1 MNSVAICF
9 PKCSHHLS
17 SIVSRRRQWVRNNEG
32 VRLRS
37 FLSFR
42 RVFFFSSSSSTSSGP
57 LETSISARLL
67 LTHSSGDCW
76 ATQVVTTSTPTH
88 IAGRF
93 LLHPFSPHFFFLFR
107 LLFKKKD
114 SHTDARHERRR
125 HYRPTTPGW
134 LNKRASPYQKKKSL
148 DKNKTRGPLWFS
160 LFCLVVFFYFVFG
173 SAMPNRKVHNE
184 VAESRGRPYPIPAT
198 GNVISILG

>member
-1 MNSVAICF
+1 MVVFIIPS
-9 PKCSHHLS
+9 
-17 SIVSRRRQWVRNNEG
+17 G
-32 VRLRS
+32 
-37 FLSFR
+37 
-42 RVFFFSSSSSTSSGP
+42 FFFFSSSSTSSGP
-57 LETSISARLL
+57 LETSVRARLL

-107 LLFKKKD
+107 LLFKKRL
-114 SHTDARHERRR
+114 AN
-125 HYRPTTPGW
+125 RPTPRAPTSLSPRNSR
-134 LNKRASPYQKKKSL
+134 LAKQANKSLLKENISRQKQNKRAFMVFAFLVLLY
-148 DKNKTRGPLWFS
+148 FI
-160 LFCLVVFFYFVFG
+160 LFL
-173 SAMPNRKVHNE
+173 ALLPNRKVHNE